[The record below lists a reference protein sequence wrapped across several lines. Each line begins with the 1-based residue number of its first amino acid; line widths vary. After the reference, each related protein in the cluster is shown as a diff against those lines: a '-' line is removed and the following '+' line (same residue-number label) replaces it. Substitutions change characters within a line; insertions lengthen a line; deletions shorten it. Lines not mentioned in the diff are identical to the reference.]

1 MLRVTCPYC
10 GRDAHLTT
18 GLHIYNQ
25 RRFDLAH
32 KKFWVCRPCK
42 AWVGC
47 HPNGVQPLGRLAN
60 AELRKAKM
68 AAHAAFDPLWKSGEM
83 TRSEAYAWLASTLG
97 TSQANCHIGM
107 FDVDGCNAVIA
118 AVAERQYV
126 ANMERAYPHIKGE
139 EA

>member
-1 MLRVTCPYC
+1 MFRVTCPYC

-47 HPNGVQPLGRLAN
+47 HTGGSFASRIADAALVADARNKDRL
-60 AELRKAKM
+60 L
-68 AAHAAFDPLWKSGEM
+68 AAFPELFEKYGPGSDFYKHL
-83 TRSEAYAWLASTLG
+83 
-97 TSQANCHIGM
+97 IG
-107 FDVDGCNAVIA
+107 
-118 AVAERQYV
+118 
-126 ANMERAYPHIKGE
+126 
-139 EA
+139 